1 MNIVISPKKLAQI
14 KKHDFTKELKDFEY
28 ETKFDIKTNKL
39 GSLEVLKKIRSC
51 FKNNHQFILC
61 EIKGGDKLLTHV
73 SFFFGDNIEY
83 SLFRYRGA
91 RMVKIKKHRIIKGV
105 PFSIFKNDEQLIID
119 KGDFSSK
126 LKDLQHR
133 FKRHNYRLVDLD
145 SFLQQ
150 KSALT
155 DVGEMIK
162 NRVKD
167 FVFDARDGRIYAV
180 AVTFCKAKNSVQKQL
195 EIEYAGY
202 LPGFKKSKEKIEK
215 QVIAGVQEL
224 SQYIYKHFPAML
236 KPSVERKFE
245 FVKRH
250 NPET

>member
-1 MNIVISPKKLAQI
+1 MNIAMSLKKLAQI
-14 KKHDFTKELKDFEY
+14 KKHDFAKELKNFEY
-28 ETKFDIKTNKL
+28 ETKFDIKNNKL
-39 GSLEVLKKIRSC
+39 SSFEILKKIRNC
-51 FKNNHQFILC
+51 FKNNQQFVLC

-73 SFFFGDNIEY
+73 SFFLRDNIEY
-83 SLFRYRGA
+83 SLFRYHAA
-91 RMVKIKKHRIIKGV
+91 RMVKIKKHRIIKGM
-105 PFSIFKNDEQLIID
+105 PFNIFKNDEQLIID

-145 SFLQQ
+145 YFLQQ

-155 DVGEMIK
+155 DAGEMIK

-167 FVFDARDGRIYAV
+167 FVFNARDGRIYAV
-180 AVTFCKAKNSVQKQL
+180 AVTFCKTKNSVQKQL
-195 EIEYAGY
+195 EVEYAGY
-202 LPGFKKSKEKIEK
+202 LPGFKNQRGNIEK

-224 SQYIYKHFPAML
+224 SRYIYKHFPTML

-245 FVKRH
+245 FVKRN
-250 NPET
+250 NPKT